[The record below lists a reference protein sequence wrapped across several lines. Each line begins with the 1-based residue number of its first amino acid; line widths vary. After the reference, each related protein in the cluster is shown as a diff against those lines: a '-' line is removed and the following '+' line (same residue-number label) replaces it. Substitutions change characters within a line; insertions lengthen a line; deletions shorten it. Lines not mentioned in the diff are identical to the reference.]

1 MRSLMIFLGGAVTG
15 AAVTYLAMKYVNQK
29 EEPSEIDL
37 DGWEEVDIESIG
49 DNKERNEKKEE
60 TKEEDKQMPT
70 PEEISIA
77 DAHNKAV
84 HEYVEAHKEP
94 PIEVTEPVLITE
106 EEFYDCPYN
115 HNSYQYFAMDNL
127 LIDDQLHI
135 VDTDICGTEY
145 VDICESDGV
154 AYVRNDEEEQCYEI
168 EYYDEES
175 YEEVKA
181 KYLDEDPFSYEEDSY
196 ED

>member
-1 MRSLMIFLGGAVTG
+1 MKNLMIFVSGAVTG
-15 AAVTYLAMKYVNQK
+15 AAAMYFAMKYVTQK
-29 EEPSEIDL
+29 KESEDIL
-37 DGWEEVDIESIG
+37 DGWEEVNIENLS
-49 DNKERNEKKEE
+49 DEKERNEEEKKDKEE
-60 TKEEDKQMPT
+60 IKSMLT

-77 DAHNKAV
+77 DSHNQAV

-94 PIEVTEPVLITE
+94 PIEVIEPVLISRE
-106 EEFYDCPYN
+106 EYDDSPYQ

-145 VDICESDGV
+145 VDICESEGV
-154 AYVRNDEEEQCYEI
+154 AYVRNDEEEQVFEI
-168 EYYDEES
+168 EYYD
-175 YEEVKA
+175 YETYEDVKA
-181 KYLDEDPFSYEEDSY
+181 KYLDDDPFSYEEDSY